1 MRRTEEPRQIFIAE
15 RELHAAAAPRLDVL
29 VAPADA
35 GNPYQRLLAE
45 ALARRGAHAR
55 AVNRLGLGE
64 VLRARPRS
72 SIVHLHWV
80 EFVIRSTDPGWRA
93 GVLSVVRA
101 AHLLLVLLVARVRRV
116 RVVWT
121 VHNLQP
127 HEARR
132 RRLDRVV
139 GRLAARLAD
148 SVLVHS
154 RHCAAQVSERLG
166 GTVEVAYHGNYIDFY
181 PPPRRDRRESRLSLG
196 IPADAH
202 VFLAFGLIRPYKMI
216 VELIAEFRCLADP
229 RFRLLIAGRPLSD
242 DLRRQVEAAAAG
254 DERVVLRLGRIA
266 DADVAEIHLAA
277 DVAVF
282 AYRDVF
288 SSGALMLALSH
299 GLPVV
304 AAGDSTASE
313 LGVPPAIRAFPA
325 GGLGDALMASFPSA
339 PTAREQALGT
349 AERYGWDA
357 MATKVLGGAESLVG
371 SP

>member
-1 MRRTEEPRQIFIAE
+1 MARAKEPRQISIAE
-15 RELHAAAAPRLDVL
+15 RTAPAFPRLEVL
-29 VAPADA
+29 TAPADG
-35 GNPYQRLLAE
+35 GNPYQRLLAD
-45 ALARRGAHAR
+45 ALARRGATVVA
-55 AVNRLGLGE
+55 ANRLRLRDVLGARR
-64 VLRARPRS
+64 RAC
-72 SIVHLHWV
+72 IVHLHWI
-80 EFVIRSTDPGWRA
+80 EFIIRSTDSGRWR
-93 GVLSVVRA
+93 GLLSVGRA
-101 AHLLLVLLVARVRRV
+101 VHLLLVLLVARIRRV

-132 RRLDRVV
+132 KRLDA
-139 GRLAARLAD
+139 LATWLVARLAD
-148 SVLVHS
+148 AVLVHS
-154 RHCAAQVSERLG
+154 RHCAAKVSERWG
-166 GTVEVAYHGNYIDFY
+166 RTVEVAYHGNYIDFY

-216 VELIAEFRCLADP
+216 VELIAEFRRLADP

-304 AAGDSTASE
+304 AAEDSTASE
-313 LGVPPAIRAFPA
+313 LGAPPAIRGFPA
-325 GGLGDALMASFPSA
+325 GGLGDALLASFPSGA
-339 PTAREQALGT
+339 AARERALGT
-349 AERYGWDA
+349 AARYDWEA
-357 MATKVLGGAESLVG
+357 MATKVLGGGESLVG